1 MNNVIDFGL
10 KAFATWPPNC
20 SSFSSTPSQPIHPKP
35 SLSMHASGH
44 LFNDVLAHF
53 GCLLHHL
60 NHITQPRY
68 HGLYLKQTHTQDTG
82 DQTLALEWLIARTI
96 MGNYPSIQL
105 ILRCRDESYAITTRN
120 LIINVYTFLC
130 ASVHTKSL
138 IRGSLQ
144 KLDLNHATHGNHSH
158 VITLL
163 ECLSL
168 TQLPMALVM

>member
-1 MNNVIDFGL
+1 M
-10 KAFATWPPNC
+10 
-20 SSFSSTPSQPIHPKP
+20 
-35 SLSMHASGH
+35 
-44 LFNDVLAHF
+44 
-53 GCLLHHL
+53 
-60 NHITQPRY
+60 
-68 HGLYLKQTHTQDTG
+68 G
-82 DQTLALEWLIARTI
+82 DQTLALEWLIALTI
-96 MGNYPSIQL
+96 IGNYPSIQL

-120 LIINVYTFLC
+120 LIIKVYTFLC

-144 KLDLNHATHGNHSH
+144 KLVLNHATHGNHSH